1 MRAYKKQIGGSH
13 YKDLRYQHSEFING
27 NKLLFAEGNAIKYI
41 VRHSKKNG
49 KEDLEKAKHYI
60 DMIIDRDYS
69 NVLPPPASTAI
80 AIGMVSAVVALIAW
94 ALQLMQAASDRREFS
109 LMLAGCMVCSA
120 AVGLATV
127 MVLTFTSP
135 SLLPA
140 VDAGISLDSI
150 VLPWDGEL

>member
-1 MRAYKKQIGGSH
+1 
-13 YKDLRYQHSEFING
+13 
-27 NKLLFAEGNAIKYI
+27 LFSA
-41 VRHSKKNG
+41 
-49 KEDLEKAKHYI
+49 LP
-60 DMIIDRDYS
+60 
-69 NVLPPPASTAI
+69 VLPPPASTAI

-127 MVLTFTSP
+127 MVLTFTRPGLLP
-135 SLLPA
+135 SPA

-150 VLPWDGEL
+150 VLPWDGEF